1 MIKIYTYKDGTK
13 AFFENDE
20 KIEINDA
27 EIKALLIHEF
37 KNNYTADTTISNY
50 IIRVI
55 SPNDNLENILKEYR
69 SGQYTSIVYNLPD
82 GGSIEAVTKNGELV
96 AMDIMDRFGEKFEY
110 TQKGWKHF
118 DEFVKKYENIL
129 FPTDKIE
136 TISGMKMA
144 DILKIANIQDPDNV
158 LRGYCFENYNI
169 EEFKE
174 SKINS
179 KGTVKWFTFRFDN
192 KTNHPYARG
201 LFQLRVEKEGD
212 NWEVYDY
219 ETISE

>member
-27 EIKALLIHEF
+27 EIKALLFREF
-37 KNNYTADTTISNY
+37 KNQYTADTPISGY
-50 IIRVI
+50 IRRII
-55 SPNDNLENILKEYR
+55 HEDSFKNILNEYR
-69 SGQYTSIVYNLPD
+69 SGHYTLIVYNLPD
-82 GGSIEAVTKNGELV
+82 GGSIEAVYRNGELV
-96 AMDIMDRFGEKFEY
+96 AMDIMERFGEDFEY

-118 DEFVKKYENIL
+118 DESVKKYENIL
-129 FPTDKIE
+129 FPTEKIE

-144 DILKIANIQDPDNV
+144 DVLKKANIQDPDNV

-169 EEFKE
+169 DDFKE

-179 KGTVKWFTFRFDN
+179 KGTVKWYTFRFDN
-192 KTNHPYARG
+192 KTNHPCARG
-201 LFQLRVEKEGD
+201 LFQLQVEKEGD